1 MSESEKIVDLERKI
15 IGTELKIKDLIKE
28 IK

>member
-1 MSESEKIVDLERKI
+1 MTESEKIVDLEQKI
-15 IGTELKIKDLIKE
+15 IGTELKIKDLQKE